1 MNKKIAG
8 EIAVGIILILVIVIG
23 GIFWMQGKKE
33 VVATQTESK
42 SATASKK
49 VDNVSNNLMRS
60 DYGISFQVPTG
71 WHIWEGN
78 SAALDLMNKTDLA
91 SVLESGASALT
102 SQKVKEY
109 QTFMD
114 SWKVESSEAVVFTN
128 SGTLDYKNRSFA
140 NAGKIMSRIV
150 DSEDI
155 LKQREVKMNIFTAE
169 VNLAETP
176 INDET
181 KEIRNIKI
189 GNRDAQ
195 LLISK
200 KMKLVDWVIIK
211 MPIKSSKTISG
222 KNVSSLVFMEYV
234 KKNTPNSVNDL
245 TSLILSLGVT
255 DNQ

>member
-1 MNKKIAG
+1 MNKKIAS
-8 EIAVGIILILVIVIG
+8 EIAVGVILILVVVVG
-23 GIFWMQGKKE
+23 GIFWMQNKKE
-33 VVATQTESK
+33 VNTIQAPV
-42 SATASKK
+42 KK
-49 VDNVSNNLMRS
+49 VVNVDNNRVSS
-60 DYGISFQVPTG
+60 DYGFNFSVPAG

-78 SAALDLMNKTDLA
+78 SAALDLTNKTDFA
-91 SVLESGASALT
+91 KVLESGVSALT

-109 QTFMD
+109 QAFMD

-128 SGTLDYKNRSFA
+128 SEIIDYKNRSFA

-150 DSEDI
+150 DSEDT
-155 LKQREVKMNIFTAE
+155 LKQREVKMSISNAE

-176 INDET
+176 INDES
-181 KEIRNIKI
+181 KEVRNIKI
-189 GNRDAQ
+189 GGSDAQ

-211 MPIKSSKTISG
+211 MPIKSNKTISG
-222 KNVSSLVFMEYV
+222 KNVASLVFMEYV

-245 TSLILSLGVT
+245 TSFVLSLGMT